1 MKIAMNLQRL
11 TFVLAVLVGIST
23 GGFIISP
30 SEALAFDN
38 YKEFKRDHLDFQ
50 IGGNYFYSNSNYI
63 DMGTG
68 TTSLPT
74 DNHFKLI
81 DANLETRYIAN
92 DMSYFAMG
100 TFSSAESKD
109 AVLTRSNGSLSQV
122 LLGVDF
128 VMFDH
133 ILQVIPELSVLIPF
147 NTVTASA
154 DKVLNSEGVYQ
165 VTTRVNI
172 QKELGRFRAYSWIG
186 FNYRSDDRSYLLPWG
201 VGLTANLKSFKFG
214 GEIFGSQSVT
224 NDKASDFFSKSGRQA
239 TVTAIDAG
247 SYLFYYPNPTVVD
260 SSIYAAWKM
269 TPSFQVQVNGGMTL
283 AGENT
288 AAGYHVG
295 TMIRYSFDLNELA
308 QPIEKLEPVHNEAP
322 AGKSSLHIQSN
333 DSELS
338 SEKKVTRFREETNDG
353 VNQGLFKAQPT
364 KKTKAVDDD
373 LQKQMDST
381 ELQIEMKKKTK

>member
-11 TFVLAVLVGIST
+11 TFVLSVLVGISI
-23 GGFIISP
+23 GGVVFSP

-50 IGGNYFYSNSNYI
+50 VGGNYFYTNANYI

-81 DANLETRYIAN
+81 DAKLESRYIVN
-92 DMSYFAMG
+92 DMSFFAMG
-100 TFSSAESKD
+100 AFSSAESKD
-109 AVLTRSNGSLSQV
+109 AFLTRSNGSLSQV

-147 NTVTASA
+147 NGVTPSS
-154 DKVLNSEGVYQ
+154 DKVLISEGVYQ
-165 VTTRVNI
+165 VNTRVNI
-172 QKELGRFRAYSWIG
+172 QKELGRFRGYSWIG

-201 VGLTANLKSFKFG
+201 VGLAANLRSFKFG
-214 GEIFGSQSVT
+214 GEIFGTQSVT
-224 NDKASDFFSKSGRQA
+224 NDKASDFFSKAGRQA

-247 SYLFYYPNPTVVD
+247 SYLFYYPNPSVVD
-260 SSIYAAWKM
+260 SSVYAAWNV
-269 TPSFQVQVNGGMTL
+269 TPALQIQINGGMTL

-295 TMIRYSFDLNELA
+295 TFIRYSFDLNKLA
-308 QPIEKLEPVHNEAP
+308 QPAEKFEPVHNEVP
-322 AGKSSLHIQSN
+322 TGKSSLHLQSN

-338 SEKKVTRFREETNDG
+338 SEKKLTHFREETNDG

-364 KKTKAVDDD
+364 KKIKAVDED

-381 ELQIEMKKKTK
+381 EIQIELKKKTK